1 MKWIILFS
9 LILVQTSV
17 FSQENG
23 LWNVNAIKSQTIN
36 LSHGK
41 TKGITVELPRGT
53 SKFSYKIKVISQ
65 FATAIYDFADMFK
78 NSLDPRFSILSQA
91 AKVAVSANDP
101 KISYSIENYSGNQ
114 KNYCYSSNGIITGTV
129 INFFDYSNR
138 NCINIDENT
147 NVLNFYFKSN
157 NQVFPLK
164 VVFEYIPFIDSELQ
178 RGWTKKRKE
187 NLYEYVYNKIKL
199 NAKNISDSEI
209 RVFLNCFLENLTKDF
224 TLEEYSSKAEFEI
237 QNYISALTKK
247 CDLNK

>member
-17 FSQENG
+17 FSQDNG
-23 LWNVNAIKSQTIN
+23 LWDVNAIKSQTIN
-36 LSHGK
+36 LSHGES
-41 TKGITVELPRGT
+41 KGITVELPRGT

-78 NSLDPRFSILSQA
+78 NSIDPRFSILSQA

-178 RGWTKKRKE
+178 RGWTKNLKN
-187 NLYEYVYNKIKL
+187 NLYDFLLSKLKEISNNINEDELKKGLSCILTNIVNDYTLDQYQSLAEYEK
-199 NAKNISDSEI
+199 
-209 RVFLNCFLENLTKDF
+209 
-224 TLEEYSSKAEFEI
+224 
-237 QNYISALTKK
+237 QNYFSKIIEK
-247 CDLNK
+247 CNSK